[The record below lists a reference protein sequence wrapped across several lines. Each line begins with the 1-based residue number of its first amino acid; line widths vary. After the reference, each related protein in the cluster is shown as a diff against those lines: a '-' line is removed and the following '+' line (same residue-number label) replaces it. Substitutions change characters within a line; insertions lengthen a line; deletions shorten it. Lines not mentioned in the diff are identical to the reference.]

1 MTKTGN
7 SIQNVGRGLDWSALI
22 SLIRNTAPDSA
33 LMRELH
39 PDVYHWATLSKTNAL
54 LADIYDVLNAI
65 NANLCA
71 KGTGKRAKRPKPYP
85 RPVPSKTESHIGTPM
100 PLDELHRR
108 IFGE

>member
-7 SIQNVGRGLDWSALI
+7 SLSDVGRRLDWSALN
-22 SLIRNTAPDSA
+22 SFMQKTAPDSA
-33 LMRELH
+33 LMREIH
-39 PDVYHWATLSKTNAL
+39 PDVYNWATPMKTNAL

-85 RPVPSKTESHIGTPM
+85 RPVSGKTESHIGTPM
-100 PLDELHRR
+100 PIDELHRR
-108 IFGE
+108 IFGN